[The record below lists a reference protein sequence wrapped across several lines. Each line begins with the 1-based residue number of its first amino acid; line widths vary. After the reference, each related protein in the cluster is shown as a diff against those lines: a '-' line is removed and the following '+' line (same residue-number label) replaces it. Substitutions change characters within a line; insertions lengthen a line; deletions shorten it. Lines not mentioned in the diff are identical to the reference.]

1 MVHRRRFTERNR
13 WRLWSKQDAE
23 LGHGPEKQSNF
34 RAAAGWPVKQ
44 QDARFTIDDLA
55 IGENKRNVHPKCS
68 NTETKLNWTESYRD
82 HFQGTTNA
90 TESPNF
96 PSPHVAWPSFLVV
109 HVVPIDVP
117 KSRREVID
125 ARNVDFYSVDTF
137 TATLAYYTVFVN
149 REIAVVS
156 HEAVDVSWNF
166 DLRYRKSES
175 LGIDLHIQQI
185 IRSTCKL

>member
-1 MVHRRRFTERNR
+1 M
-13 WRLWSKQDAE
+13 
-23 LGHGPEKQSNF
+23 
-34 RAAAGWPVKQ
+34 
-44 QDARFTIDDLA
+44 
-55 IGENKRNVHPKCS
+55 
-68 NTETKLNWTESYRD
+68 
-82 HFQGTTNA
+82 
-90 TESPNF
+90 
-96 PSPHVAWPSFLVV
+96 
-109 HVVPIDVP
+109 VPIDVP

-175 LGIDLHIQQI
+175 LGIDLHIQQF